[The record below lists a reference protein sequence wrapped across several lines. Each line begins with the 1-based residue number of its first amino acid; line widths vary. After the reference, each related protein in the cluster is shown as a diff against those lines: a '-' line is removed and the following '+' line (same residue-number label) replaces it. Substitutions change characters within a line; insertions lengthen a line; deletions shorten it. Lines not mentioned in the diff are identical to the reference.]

1 MNRNCIMLL
10 GSMMFT
16 TPLWAGNQPANPAP
30 TPTLTTPDTP
40 EARRAYKINVL
51 EQAIAEDK
59 ATIANPGSGKLVEI
73 QEKVRIAKKNLKI
86 NQLVLEKIKN
96 GADMEVYFCS
106 MCGREYMKSGTCPH
120 CKQPLTSLF
129 IPGTKRPPI
138 NPVM

>member
-1 MNRNCIMLL
+1 MNRKCMMLV
-10 GSMMFT
+10 STVMFT
-16 TPLWAGNQPANPAP
+16 TPLWAGDQPANPAP
-30 TPTLTTPDTP
+30 TPNLTTPDTP

-59 ATIANPGSGKLVEI
+59 AAIANPGGGKLTEV
-73 QEKVRIAKKNLKI
+73 QDKVKIAKKNLTI
-86 NQLVLEKIKN
+86 NQEVLAKVKS

-120 CKQPLTSLF
+120 CKQPVTSLF
-129 IPGTKRPPI
+129 TPGSKRPPI